1 MTAQPASA
9 VRLDG
14 YLSDATR
21 ARPDAVAIVSRSLGG
36 GRRALSY
43 AELSA
48 LVGRVAT
55 GLRAI
60 GLEPGDRVCV
70 MLPNCL
76 EFAAAIFAIL
86 RMGAVYT
93 GIPVAYGR
101 REVAAI
107 LRSTRS
113 RVLFVPTAF
122 GSTDHIALV
131 RELAQELAGFPTIVV
146 VGEAP
151 DEDGWL
157 GFEHLA
163 AHACEAPAAVAPD
176 ALAHI
181 GFTSGTTGEPK
192 GAMNTHQTLDF
203 VAARWIEHIGEEL
216 LGEDTVNLVAS
227 PIGHHTGFL
236 WGVLMSARLGC
247 RAVLLDRWDAS
258 VAVEVI
264 REEGVTTLIAA
275 PTFLQ
280 DLVELRGT
288 DATAVP
294 TLRLIAIAGAPIPR
308 ALVSRARE
316 QLGCFICPA
325 WGMTE
330 WGIGISAAPGL
341 APARIDATDGV
352 PVPGCEVTVV
362 DGVGDPAPQE
372 VEGELQIRGPGL
384 FVGYYERPEAT
395 EEAFRGGWFQTGDRA
410 VVHADGFVSLSGRSK
425 DVIIRGG
432 ENIPA
437 VAVESLL
444 YEHPGVID
452 VAIVGI
458 ADERLG
464 ERACAVVVLTKGSA
478 LDLAEACR
486 FLSERGLSK
495 HFLPERL
502 EVVPQLPKTPSG
514 KIRKAELRQW
524 LGREAGVGPSSSP
537 RLGRL

>member
-1 MTAQPASA
+1 MTAEPATA
-9 VRLDG
+9 FRLDD
-14 YLSDATR
+14 YLSGATR
-21 ARPDAVAIVSRSLGG
+21 ARPDAVAIVPRSVA
-36 GRRALSY
+36 GRRDAVSY

-48 LVGRVAT
+48 LVGRVAV
-55 GLRAI
+55 GLRAA

-76 EFAAAIFAIL
+76 EFAAAIFATL
-86 RMGAVYT
+86 LSGAVYT

-107 LRSTRS
+107 LRRTRS
-113 RVLFVPTAF
+113 RVLFVPAAF
-122 GSTDHIALV
+122 GSTDHLALV
-131 RELAQELAGFPTIVV
+131 RELKEELPDFPTVIV

-157 GFEHLA
+157 GFEELTAHTGDVRA
-163 AHACEAPAAVAPD
+163 AITPES
-176 ALAHI
+176 LAHI

-192 GAMNTHQTLDF
+192 GAMNTHRTLDF
-203 VAARWIEHIGEEL
+203 VAARWIEHIGSDL
-216 LGEDTVNLVAS
+216 LNEDTVNLIAS

-247 RAVLLDRWDAS
+247 RAVLLDRWDPRA
-258 VAVEVI
+258 AVEVI
-264 REEGVTTLIAA
+264 REEGVTTLVAA

-280 DLVELRGT
+280 DLVELSGT
-288 DATAVP
+288 DAMTVP

-330 WGIGISAAPGL
+330 WGIGISAAQGL
-341 APARIDATDGV
+341 AQARIDATDGV
-352 PVPGCEVTVV
+352 PVPGCEVRVV
-362 DGVGDPAPQE
+362 DEAGDPAPPE

-384 FVGYYERPEAT
+384 FVGYYERPDAT
-395 EEAFRGGWFQTGDRA
+395 DEAFCHGWFQTGDRA
-410 VVHADGFVSLSGRSK
+410 VIHADGLVSLTGRSK

-444 YEHPGVID
+444 YEHPAVID
-452 VAIVGI
+452 VAVVGV

-464 ERACAVVVLTKGSA
+464 ERACAVVVLTDGSA
-478 LDLAEACR
+478 LNLAEACR
-486 FLSERGLSK
+486 FLSERGLSR

-502 EVVPQLPKTPSG
+502 VVVPKLPKTPSG
-514 KIRKAELRQW
+514 KIRKVELREW
-524 LGREAGVGPSSSP
+524 LARQTGLARASSAGP
-537 RLGRL
+537 LEL